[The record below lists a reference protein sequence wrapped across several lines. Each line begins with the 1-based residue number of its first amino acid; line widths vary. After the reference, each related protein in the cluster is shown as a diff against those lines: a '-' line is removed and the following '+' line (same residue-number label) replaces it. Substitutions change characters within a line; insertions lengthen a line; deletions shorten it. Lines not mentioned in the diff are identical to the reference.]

1 MKNLLLCLAAG
12 ALAFGLARPLLAQ
25 DDSQDE
31 SYAESQRKMAEQ
43 FQQGQEDMAQT
54 YTAGAREQAEEYQKL
69 TAEQAAIYSGM
80 LKKMAAEREA
90 LRKRVVQ
97 QWAEFRESDT
107 KHWVDYNAKSDSRS
121 QVDFEKG
128 KVEVEVLVPL
138 EQVAPGKKAVSFSQL
153 DAKEQAKLKAL
164 AEEKLRAQTKE
175 ALTQKADPKAPEVLK
190 DQLQGADGK
199 PVTEKNADRF
209 VKEVLVPKMVV
220 DEKPV
225 KAQDGKPRLKVTV
238 TVPMVPGHLKI
249 RAKRYEEQ
257 IAAAAKLNELD
268 PALVYAIIHT
278 ESEFNPMAKSQA
290 PAFGLMQLMA
300 PYGAKEAYKYLYKQ
314 DKVVSP
320 EYLFDPDN
328 NIKLG
333 TAYIHLIM
341 TRHYGKVKDPEN
353 RLNLSIA
360 AYNCGSGAVNRAVL
374 AGRSADSM
382 SPQELLGQIK
392 SKAPKETQAYVPRVR
407 ERMEMYRSL

>member
-1 MKNLLLCLAAG
+1 MMRTLFCLLAAAFVLG
-12 ALAFGLARPLLAQ
+12 PVGPLAAQ
-25 DDSQDE
+25 DDSQDDYE
-31 SYAESQRKMAEQ
+31 ASRRKMLEQ
-43 FQQGQEDMAQT
+43 FQQGQESMTKTYSDGARQMAEDYEKLT
-54 YTAGAREQAEEYQKL
+54 REQAR
-69 TAEQAAIYSGM
+69 IYEGM

-90 LRKRVVQ
+90 LRRRVVQ
-97 QWAEFRESDT
+97 QWSDFQESDT
-107 KHWVDYNAKSDSRS
+107 KHWVDYGAKSDTRS

-138 EQVAPGKKAVSFSQL
+138 EQVAPGKKAESFSQL

-164 AEEKLRAQTKE
+164 AEEKLQAQTKK
-175 ALTQKADPKAPEVLK
+175 AVAQKPEPKEPEVLK

-199 PVTEKNADRF
+199 AVTPKTADKF

-220 DEKPV
+220 EEKPV
-225 KAQDGKPRLKVTV
+225 KAQDGKPRLKVKV
-238 TVPMVPGHLKI
+238 TVPMVPDHLRI
-249 RAKRYEEQ
+249 RAKRYESQ
-257 IAAAAKLNELD
+257 IAAAAKAHSLD

-300 PYGAKEAYKYLYKQ
+300 PYGAREAYKYLYKQ
-314 DKVVSP
+314 DKVVAP
-320 EYLFDPDN
+320 EYLFDPEN

-333 TAYIHLIM
+333 TAYMHLIL
-341 TRHYGKVKDPEN
+341 TRHFGKVKDPEN

-360 AYNCGSGAVNRAVL
+360 AYNCGSGAVNRTVL

-382 SPQELLGQIK
+382 NPDELFTRIK
-392 SKAPKETQAYVPRVR
+392 AKAPKETAAYVPRVR
-407 ERMEMYRSL
+407 QRMEFYRSL